1 MSEDGDQPPYD
12 VGYGRPPRHSRFK
25 PGQSGNPRGRS
36 RDAKNA
42 STIVR
47 EALTAKVKLKDNG
60 RSRTMSKLE
69 VSMTQLANKAAGGD
83 LKAIGMVLSL
93 YRDVEAEAA
102 GRSQEE
108 PLDHADR
115 EILEMLLQKVR
126 AAGGSDGDV
135 E

>member
-1 MSEDGDQPPYD
+1 MSDDADQPPYD
-12 VGYGRPPRHSRFK
+12 VGYAKPPRHSRFK
-25 PGQSGNPRGRS
+25 PGVSGNPRGRS
-36 RDAKNA
+36 RGAKNS

-47 EALTAKVKLKDNG
+47 EALTAKVKLKENG
-60 RSRTMSKLE
+60 RARSMSKLE

-83 LKAIGMVLSL
+83 LKAIAMVLSL

-102 GRSQEE
+102 GCSREE

-115 EILEMLLQKVR
+115 EILAMLLQKVR
-126 AAGGSDGDV
+126 SAAGSNGDG

>member
-1 MSEDGDQPPYD
+1 MSDHLDEPSYE
-12 VGYGRPPRHSRFK
+12 VGFGKPPRHSRFQ
-25 PGQSGNPRGRS
+25 PGVSGNPRGRS
-36 RDAKNA
+36 PAAKNT

-47 EALTAKVKLKDNG
+47 DALTAKVKLKENG
-60 RSRTMSKLE
+60 RTRSMSKLE

-83 LKAIGMVLSL
+83 LKAIAMVLSL

-102 GRSQEE
+102 GRSREE

-126 AAGGSDGDV
+126 SASGSAGDGK
-135 E
+135 